1 MSVAHARVM
10 ETATRPVTP
19 SVTRVVELTCE
30 YSDVMRDEHPTR
42 DPTSRRHQSPLTSVA
57 RLRYHSDFIVRDL
70 ITKVALDV

>member
-1 MSVAHARVM
+1 MSVAHAQIM

-19 SVTRVVELTCE
+19 SVNCVAELTCE
-30 YSDVMRDEHPTR
+30 YSDVVRDEHPTR

-57 RLRYHSDFIVRDL
+57 RLRYHSDIVVRNL